1 MAHANA
7 AGLFFLGGFGAGDE
21 KSAPG
26 DGDGADDTDAYPGEM
41 RSQFNQF
48 RAYLNHLMFAG
59 ADRKFPG
66 RIAARLDHL
75 RPVTCPVGGDRLSS
89 IGVPKGAES
98 GGEPLRAWR
107 DVTSRM
113 FPPPRDGDG
122 DEGSKVA
129 GTAPDLSKFPE
140 REVDVAARTAAA
152 ELAAFRRSQAMLR
165 AGGGGGG
172 RPRSAAVR

>member
-1 MAHANA
+1 
-7 AGLFFLGGFGAGDE
+7 
-21 KSAPG
+21 
-26 DGDGADDTDAYPGEM
+26 
-41 RSQFNQF
+41 
-48 RAYLNHLMFAG
+48 MFAG

-66 RIAARLDHL
+66 KFAPRLDHL
-75 RPVTCPVGGDRLSS
+75 RPVTCPVGGDRLSA
-89 IGVPKGAES
+89 IGVPKGAET
-98 GGEPLRAWR
+98 GEPLRAWR

-122 DEGSKVA
+122 DGIRSPDLKYPGDGDEGSKIA